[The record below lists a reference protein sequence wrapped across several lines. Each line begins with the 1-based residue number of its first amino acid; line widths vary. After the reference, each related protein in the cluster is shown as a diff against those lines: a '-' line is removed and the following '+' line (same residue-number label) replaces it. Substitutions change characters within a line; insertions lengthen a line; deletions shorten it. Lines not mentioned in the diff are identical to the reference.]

1 MWEPNEQLLLRAP
14 VRYKKHEGTL
24 FVTPRR
30 VAWQQQGLPQLN
42 PSIHYGE
49 IGSLAQTPESSAKV
63 LLKITATAPTPKDY
77 TFHFISPKALT
88 EREAIKSQ
96 VTELLARARGL
107 MATNTP
113 VQTSSVSSSAP
124 SPAPF
129 TPPTTNSAT
138 TTTAAPTSNDAGT
151 PHSIQSIASPL
162 PVSSSSTS
170 TPPPPPPASS
180 SSTNAWRHEEFMAR
194 RQLLST
200 SRELHMLHMELVV
213 TGKSVS
219 EEDFWSSPYVKRIR
233 QKLKKDAISREGRQ
247 KGKSSKMVE
256 LKPGQQEGSDV
267 KYTLTSQI
275 IHNIFTEF
283 PSVKR
288 AYDTNVPDKLSE
300 QQFWKRFL
308 ASEFFHRSRTGG
320 RAQLTP
326 YDDIFDRCLQE
337 EDDENSKAPE
347 ILDKIKRVIDLTATE
362 EDHGECGNAPDY
374 AMKPGENLQ
383 VLSLIRR
390 FNRHSMRVLEIPST
404 KSKNEEKSVDD
415 DIEKEIIISDLTDEP
430 PPEKIVLDIQ
440 DTRRYFESQS
450 GGQNKMQLQEEEGDK
465 LLQSFKIH
473 FQDWQPEMTKHVMK
487 PKVADKVCHD
497 LTMTIKRKTRHDLR
511 SSVTDAKLPPPVQQK
526 IQNYHSATN
535 EILRHFWSSFDPYR
549 PEKNVRMVEGLRK
562 QQEKLKEVL
571 TVVNSYQGDV
581 NRCRQTLMPVM
592 TAVDRALE
600 AAKKRGMK
608 RRILTTSLLFMNFDL
623 LN

>member
-14 VRYKKHEGTL
+14 VRYKKNEGTL

-42 PSIHYGE
+42 PSIHYNE

-113 VQTSSVSSSAP
+113 VQISSVSSSAP
-124 SPAPF
+124 SPVSF
-129 TPPTTNSAT
+129 TPPAT
-138 TTTAAPTSNDAGT
+138 TSSTATTVAHTSNDTGT
-151 PHSIQSIASPL
+151 PHSNQSIASPL
-162 PVSSSSTS
+162 PTLP
-170 TPPPPPPASS
+170 TPTPAPLPPPSG
-180 SSTNAWRHEEFMAR
+180 STNAWRHEEFMAR

-219 EEDFWSSPYVKRIR
+219 EEEFWSSPYVKRIR

-320 RAQLTP
+320 RSQLTP

-362 EDHGECGNAPDY
+362 EDHGECGNAPDF

-390 FNRHSMRVLEIPST
+390 FNRHSMRVLEISSMKP
-404 KSKNEEKSVDD
+404 KNDQKSVDD

-430 PPEKIVLDIQ
+430 PPEKIILDIQ

-450 GGQNKMQLQEEEGDK
+450 GGQNNIKLHEEV
-465 LLQSFKIH
+465 S
-473 FQDWQPEMTKHVMK
+473 EM
-487 PKVADKVCHD
+487 
-497 LTMTIKRKTRHDLR
+497 
-511 SSVTDAKLPPPVQQK
+511 
-526 IQNYHSATN
+526 
-535 EILRHFWSSFDPYR
+535 
-549 PEKNVRMVEGLRK
+549 KNTE
-562 QQEKLKEVL
+562 
-571 TVVNSYQGDV
+571 D
-581 NRCRQTLMPVM
+581 
-592 TAVDRALE
+592 
-600 AAKKRGMK
+600 
-608 RRILTTSLLFMNFDL
+608 SLLTA
-623 LN
+623 

>member
-1 MWEPNEQLLLRAP
+1 MQII
-14 VRYKKHEGTL
+14 T
-24 FVTPRR
+24 
-30 VAWQQQGLPQLN
+30 
-42 PSIHYGE
+42 
-49 IGSLAQTPESSAKV
+49 LAQTPESSAKV

-283 PSVKR
+283 PS
-288 AYDTNVPDKLSE
+288 
-300 QQFWKRFL
+300 
-308 ASEFFHRSRTGG
+308 EFFHRSRTGG

-337 EDDENSKAPE
+337 EDDGSTPKNSKAPE

-383 VLSLIRR
+383 
-390 FNRHSMRVLEIPST
+390 
-404 KSKNEEKSVDD
+404 D

-450 GGQNKMQLQEEEGDK
+450 GGQNKMQLQEEHII
-465 LLQSFKIH
+465 QS
-473 FQDWQPEMTKHVMK
+473 
-487 PKVADKVCHD
+487 
-497 LTMTIKRKTRHDLR
+497 
-511 SSVTDAKLPPPVQQK
+511 
-526 IQNYHSATN
+526 
-535 EILRHFWSSFDPYR
+535 
-549 PEKNVRMVEGLRK
+549 
-562 QQEKLKEVL
+562 
-571 TVVNSYQGDV
+571 
-581 NRCRQTLMPVM
+581 
-592 TAVDRALE
+592 
-600 AAKKRGMK
+600 
-608 RRILTTSLLFMNFDL
+608 LFY
-623 LN
+623 